1 MKIINFYIG
10 RFIIIWWEK
19 RKILIFYDWL
29 IFWLMFFLGCWKW
42 IVYLYWFGLIV
53 DREFGYWFG
62 KGLVW

>member
-1 MKIINFYIG
+1 
-10 RFIIIWWEK
+10 
-19 RKILIFYDWL
+19 
-29 IFWLMFFLGCWKW
+29 MFFLGCWKW